1 MNLTQLSKDD
11 KIKEL
16 IKDLKS
22 KNSLRRKFYLDGGN
36 VLSYLS
42 NQEMENFF
50 EQIHERIDHISDA
63 PTFQFSEVVNN
74 KLIQKSVMTNT
85 MEFQDLQTCIG
96 YILRSES
103 IESSITYFYDILKRN
118 DGSINFRF
126 ANVFDEQRR
135 IREERNKKIED
146 VLNIINKPQ

>member
-16 IKDLKS
+16 IKDVKS
-22 KNSLRRKFYLDGGN
+22 KNSLRMKFYLDSGT
-36 VLSYLS
+36 LTD
-42 NQEMENFF
+42 QELEDFF
-50 EQIHERIDHISDA
+50 EQVHERIDHISDA

-74 KLIQKSVMTNT
+74 KLIQKSVATQT
-85 MEFQDLQTCIG
+85 LKFQDLQTCIG

-103 IESSITYFYDILKRN
+103 IESSITYFYDILKTN
-118 DGSINFRF
+118 DGSISFRS

-146 VLNIINKPQ
+146 VLNIINKPR

>member
-16 IKDLKS
+16 IKDVNS
-22 KNSLRRKFYLDGGN
+22 KNSLRMKFSLE
-36 VLSYLS
+36 VSILSD
-42 NQEMENFF
+42 QELEDFF
-50 EQIHERIDHISDA
+50 EQVHERIDCISQS

-74 KLIQKSVMTNT
+74 KLIQKSVATQT
-85 MEFQDLQTCIG
+85 LKFQDLQTCIG

-103 IESSITYFYDILKRN
+103 IESSITYFYDILKAN
-118 DGSINFRF
+118 DGSINFRS

-135 IREERNKKIED
+135 IREERNKKIDE
-146 VLNIINKPQ
+146 VLEIINKPQ

>member
-16 IKDLKS
+16 IKDVKS
-22 KNSLRRKFYLDGGN
+22 KNSLRMKFSFE
-36 VLSYLS
+36 VSILSD
-42 NQEMENFF
+42 QELEDFF
-50 EQIHERIDHISDA
+50 EQVHERIDHISDA

-74 KLIQKSVMTNT
+74 KLIQKSVATQT
-85 MEFQDLQTCIG
+85 LKFQDLQTCIG

-103 IESSITYFYDILKRN
+103 IESSITYFYDILKAN
-118 DGSINFRF
+118 DGSINFRS

-135 IREERNKKIED
+135 IREERNKKIDD

>member
-16 IKDLKS
+16 IKDVKS
-22 KNSLRRKFYLDGGN
+22 KNSLRMKFSFE
-36 VLSYLS
+36 VSILSD
-42 NQEMENFF
+42 QELEDFF

-74 KLIQKSVMTNT
+74 KLIQKSVQTQT
-85 MEFQDLQTCIG
+85 LKFQDLQTCIG

-103 IESSITYFYDILKRN
+103 IESSITYFYDILKAN
-118 DGSINFRF
+118 DGSISFRS

-135 IREERNKKIED
+135 IREERNKKIDD
-146 VLNIINKPQ
+146 VLNIINKSR

>member
-16 IKDLKS
+16 IKDVKS
-22 KNSLRRKFYLDGGN
+22 KNSLRMKFSLE
-36 VLSYLS
+36 VSILSD
-42 NQEMENFF
+42 QELEDFF
-50 EQIHERIDHISDA
+50 EQVHERIDHISDA

-74 KLIQKSVMTNT
+74 KLIQKSVATQT
-85 MEFQDLQTCIG
+85 FKFQDLQTCIG

-103 IESSITYFYDILKRN
+103 IESSITYFYDILKAN
-118 DGSINFRF
+118 DGSINFRS

-135 IREERNKKIED
+135 IREERNKKID
-146 VLNIINKPQ
+146 NVLNIINKPR

>member
-16 IKDLKS
+16 IKDVKS
-22 KNSLRRKFYLDGGN
+22 KNSLRMKFSLE
-36 VLSYLS
+36 VSILSD
-42 NQEMENFF
+42 QELEDFF
-50 EQIHERIDHISDA
+50 EQVHERIDHISDA

-74 KLIQKSVMTNT
+74 KLIQKSVATQT
-85 MEFQDLQTCIG
+85 LKFQDLETCIG

-103 IESSITYFYDILKRN
+103 IESSITYFYDILKAN

-126 ANVFDEQRR
+126 VNVFDEQRR
-135 IREERNKKIED
+135 IRHERDRKIEI
-146 VLNIINKPQ
+146 VLDIINKPR

>member
-16 IKDLKS
+16 IKDVKS
-22 KNSLRRKFYLDGGN
+22 KNSLRMKFSFEVSIISD
-36 VLSYLS
+36 
-42 NQEMENFF
+42 QELEDFF

-74 KLIQKSVMTNT
+74 KLIQKSVATQT
-85 MEFQDLQTCIG
+85 LKFQDLQTCIG

-103 IESSITYFYDILKRN
+103 IESSITYFYDILKAN
-118 DGSINFRF
+118 DGSISFRS
-126 ANVFDEQRR
+126 ANVFDEPRR
-135 IREERNKKIED
+135 IREERNKKIDD
-146 VLNIINKPQ
+146 VLNIINKPR

>member
-16 IKDLKS
+16 IKDVKS
-22 KNSLRRKFYLDGGN
+22 KNSLRMKFSFE
-36 VLSYLS
+36 VSILSD
-42 NQEMENFF
+42 QELEDFF
-50 EQIHERIDHISDA
+50 EQVHERIDHISDA

-74 KLIQKSVMTNT
+74 KLIQKSVATQT
-85 MEFQDLQTCIG
+85 LKFQDLQTCIG

-103 IESSITYFYDILKRN
+103 IESSITYFYDILKAN
-118 DGSINFRF
+118 DGSISFRS

-135 IREERNKKIED
+135 IREERNKKIDD
-146 VLNIINKPQ
+146 VLNIINKSR

>member
-16 IKDLKS
+16 IKDIKS
-22 KNSLRRKFYLDGGN
+22 KNYLRMQFSFE
-36 VLSYLS
+36 VSILSD
-42 NQEMENFF
+42 QELEDFF
-50 EQIHERIDHISDA
+50 EQVHERIDHISDA

-74 KLIQKSVMTNT
+74 KLIQKSVATQT
-85 MEFQDLQTCIG
+85 LKFQDLQTCIG

-103 IESSITYFYDILKRN
+103 IESSITYFYDILKAN
-118 DGSINFRF
+118 DGSINFRS

-135 IREERNKKIED
+135 IREERNKKIDD

>member
-1 MNLTQLSKDD
+1 MDLTQLSKDD

-16 IKDLKS
+16 VKDTKS
-22 KNSLRRKFYLDGGN
+22 KRFLRMNFYKDTDSLSD
-36 VLSYLS
+36 
-42 NQEMENFF
+42 QELENFF
-50 EQIHERIDHISDA
+50 EQVHERIDYISDA
-63 PTFQFSEVVNN
+63 PTFQVSEVVNN
-74 KLIQKSVMTNT
+74 KLVQKSIATNT
-85 MEFQDLQTCIG
+85 MEFQDLETCIG

-135 IREERNKKIED
+135 IREERNKKIEI
-146 VLNIINKPQ
+146 IINKPR

>member
-16 IKDLKS
+16 IKDVKS
-22 KNSLRRKFYLDGGN
+22 KNSLRMKFSFD
-36 VLSYLS
+36 VSILSD
-42 NQEMENFF
+42 QELEDFF
-50 EQIHERIDHISDA
+50 EQVHERIDHISDA

-74 KLIQKSVMTNT
+74 KLIQKSVVTQT
-85 MEFQDLQTCIG
+85 LKFQDLQTCIG

-103 IESSITYFYDILKRN
+103 IESSITYFFDILKAN
-118 DGSINFRF
+118 DGSISFRS

-135 IREERNKKIED
+135 IREERNKKIDD
-146 VLNIINKPQ
+146 VLNIINKSR

>member
-16 IKDLKS
+16 IKDVKS
-22 KNSLRRKFYLDGGN
+22 KNSLRMKFYLD
-36 VLSYLS
+36 VSILSD
-42 NQEMENFF
+42 QELEDFF
-50 EQIHERIDHISDA
+50 EQVHERIDHISDA

-74 KLIQKSVMTNT
+74 KLIQKSVATQT
-85 MEFQDLQTCIG
+85 LKFQDLQTCIG

-103 IESSITYFYDILKRN
+103 IESSITYFYDILKTN
-118 DGSINFRF
+118 DGSISFRS

-135 IREERNKKIED
+135 IREERNKKIDD
-146 VLNIINKPQ
+146 VLNIINKPR

>member
-16 IKDLKS
+16 IKDVKS
-22 KNSLRRKFYLDGGN
+22 KNSLRMKFSFE
-36 VLSYLS
+36 VSILSD
-42 NQEMENFF
+42 QELEDFF
-50 EQIHERIDHISDA
+50 EQVHERIDHISDA

-74 KLIQKSVMTNT
+74 KLIQKSVATQT
-85 MEFQDLQTCIG
+85 LKFQDLQTCIG

-103 IESSITYFYDILKRN
+103 IESSITYFYDILKAN
-118 DGSINFRF
+118 DGSISFRS

-135 IREERNKKIED
+135 IREERNKKIDD
-146 VLNIINKPQ
+146 VLNIINKPR

>member
-16 IKDLKS
+16 IKDVKS
-22 KNSLRRKFYLDGGN
+22 KNSLRMKFSFE
-36 VLSYLS
+36 VSILSD
-42 NQEMENFF
+42 QELEDFF
-50 EQIHERIDHISDA
+50 EQVHERIDHISDA

-74 KLIQKSVMTNT
+74 KLIQKSVATQT
-85 MEFQDLQTCIG
+85 LKFQDLQTCIG

-103 IESSITYFYDILKRN
+103 IESSITYFFDILKAN
-118 DGSINFRF
+118 DGSISFRS

-135 IREERNKKIED
+135 IREERNKKIDD
-146 VLNIINKPQ
+146 VLNIINKPR

>member
-16 IKDLKS
+16 IKDVKS
-22 KNSLRRKFYLDGGN
+22 KNSLRMKFSFD
-36 VLSYLS
+36 VSILSD
-42 NQEMENFF
+42 QELEDFF

-74 KLIQKSVMTNT
+74 KLIQKSVQTQT
-85 MEFQDLQTCIG
+85 LKFQDLQTCIG

-103 IESSITYFYDILKRN
+103 IESSITYFFDILKAN
-118 DGSINFRF
+118 DGSISFRS

-135 IREERNKKIED
+135 IREERNKKIDD
-146 VLNIINKPQ
+146 VLNIINKPR

>member
-16 IKDLKS
+16 IKDVKS
-22 KNSLRRKFYLDGGN
+22 KNSLRMKFSFE
-36 VLSYLS
+36 VSILSD
-42 NQEMENFF
+42 QELEDFF

-74 KLIQKSVMTNT
+74 KLIQKSVQTQT
-85 MEFQDLQTCIG
+85 LKFQDLQTCIG

-103 IESSITYFYDILKRN
+103 IESSITYFYDILKAN
-118 DGSINFRF
+118 DGSISFRS

-135 IREERNKKIED
+135 IREERNKKID
-146 VLNIINKPQ
+146 DLLNIINKPQ

>member
-16 IKDLKS
+16 IKDVKS
-22 KNSLRRKFYLDGGN
+22 KNSLRMKFSFD
-36 VLSYLS
+36 VSILSD
-42 NQEMENFF
+42 QELEDFF
-50 EQIHERIDHISDA
+50 EQVHERIDHISDA

-74 KLIQKSVMTNT
+74 KLIQKSVATQT
-85 MEFQDLQTCIG
+85 LKFQDLQTCIG

-103 IESSITYFYDILKRN
+103 IESSITYFYDILKAN
-118 DGSINFRF
+118 DGSISFRS

-146 VLNIINKPQ
+146 VLNIINKSQ

>member
-16 IKDLKS
+16 IKDVKS
-22 KNSLRRKFYLDGGN
+22 KNSLRMKFSFE
-36 VLSYLS
+36 VSILSD
-42 NQEMENFF
+42 QELEDFF

-74 KLIQKSVMTNT
+74 RLIQKSVQTQT
-85 MEFQDLQTCIG
+85 LKFQDLQTCIG
-96 YILRSES
+96 YILKSES
-103 IESSITYFYDILKRN
+103 IESSITYFYDILKAN
-118 DGSINFRF
+118 DGSISFRS

-135 IREERNKKIED
+135 IREERNKKIDD
-146 VLNIINKPQ
+146 VLNIINKSR

>member
-16 IKDLKS
+16 IKDVKS
-22 KNSLRRKFYLDGGN
+22 KNSLRMKFSLE
-36 VLSYLS
+36 VSILSD
-42 NQEMENFF
+42 QELEDFF
-50 EQIHERIDHISDA
+50 EQVHERIDHISDA

-74 KLIQKSVMTNT
+74 KIIQKSVQTQT
-85 MEFQDLQTCIG
+85 LKFQDLQTCIG

-103 IESSITYFYDILKRN
+103 IESSVTYFYDILKAN
-118 DGSINFRF
+118 DGSINSRS

-135 IREERNKKIED
+135 IREERNKKID
-146 VLNIINKPQ
+146 NVLNIINKPR

>member
-16 IKDLKS
+16 IKDVKS
-22 KNSLRRKFYLDGGN
+22 KNSLRMKFSFE
-36 VLSYLS
+36 VSILSD
-42 NQEMENFF
+42 QELEDFF

-74 KLIQKSVMTNT
+74 KLIQKSVQTQT
-85 MEFQDLQTCIG
+85 LKFQDLQTCIG
-96 YILRSES
+96 YILKSES
-103 IESSITYFYDILKRN
+103 IESSITYFYDILKAN
-118 DGSINFRF
+118 DGSISFRS

-135 IREERNKKIED
+135 IREERNKKIDD
-146 VLNIINKPQ
+146 VLNIINKSR

>member
-16 IKDLKS
+16 IKDVKS
-22 KNSLRRKFYLDGGN
+22 KNSLRMKFSFD
-36 VLSYLS
+36 VSILSD
-42 NQEMENFF
+42 QELKDFF
-50 EQIHERIDHISDA
+50 EQVHERIDHISAA

-74 KLIQKSVMTNT
+74 KLIQKSVATQT
-85 MEFQDLQTCIG
+85 LKFQDLQTCIG

-103 IESSITYFYDILKRN
+103 IESSITYFYDILKAN
-118 DGSINFRF
+118 DGSISFRS

-135 IREERNKKIED
+135 IREERNKKIDD
-146 VLNIINKPQ
+146 VLNIINKPR

>member
-16 IKDLKS
+16 IKDVKS
-22 KNSLRRKFYLDGGN
+22 KNSLRMKFSFD
-36 VLSYLS
+36 VSILSD
-42 NQEMENFF
+42 QELEDFF
-50 EQIHERIDHISDA
+50 EQVHERIDHISDA

-74 KLIQKSVMTNT
+74 KLIQKSVATQT
-85 MEFQDLQTCIG
+85 LKFQDLQTCIG

-103 IESSITYFYDILKRN
+103 IESSITYFFDILKAN
-118 DGSINFRF
+118 DGSINFRY

-135 IREERNKKIED
+135 IREERNKKIDD
-146 VLNIINKPQ
+146 VLNIINKPR

>member
-16 IKDLKS
+16 IKDVKS
-22 KNSLRRKFYLDGGN
+22 KNSLRKKFYLDSGT
-36 VLSYLS
+36 LTD
-42 NQEMENFF
+42 QELEDFF
-50 EQIHERIDHISDA
+50 EQVHERIDHISDA

-74 KLIQKSVMTNT
+74 KLIQKSVQTQT
-85 MEFQDLQTCIG
+85 LKFQDLQTCIG

-103 IESSITYFYDILKRN
+103 IESSITYFFDILKAN
-118 DGSINFRF
+118 DGSISFRS

-135 IREERNKKIED
+135 IREERNKKIDD
-146 VLNIINKPQ
+146 VLNIINKPR

>member
-16 IKDLKS
+16 IKDVKS
-22 KNSLRRKFYLDGGN
+22 KNSLRMKFSFEVSIISD
-36 VLSYLS
+36 
-42 NQEMENFF
+42 QELEDFF

-74 KLIQKSVMTNT
+74 KLIQKSVQTQT
-85 MEFQDLQTCIG
+85 LKFQDLQTCIG

-103 IESSITYFYDILKRN
+103 IESSITYFYDILKAN
-118 DGSINFRF
+118 DGSISFRS

-135 IREERNKKIED
+135 IREERNKKIDD
-146 VLNIINKPQ
+146 VLNIINKSR

>member
-16 IKDLKS
+16 IKDIKS
-22 KNSLRRKFYLDGGN
+22 KNSLRMKFSFE
-36 VLSYLS
+36 VSILSD
-42 NQEMENFF
+42 QELEDFF

-63 PTFQFSEVVNN
+63 PTFQFSGVVNN
-74 KLIQKSVMTNT
+74 KLIQKSVQTQT
-85 MEFQDLQTCIG
+85 LKFQDLQTCIG

-103 IESSITYFYDILKRN
+103 IESSITYFYDILKAN
-118 DGSINFRF
+118 DGSISFRS

-135 IREERNKKIED
+135 IREERNKKIDD
-146 VLNIINKPQ
+146 VLNIINKSR

>member
-16 IKDLKS
+16 IKDVKS
-22 KNSLRRKFYLDGGN
+22 KNSLRMKFYLD
-36 VLSYLS
+36 VSILSD
-42 NQEMENFF
+42 QELEDFF
-50 EQIHERIDHISDA
+50 EQVHERIDHISDA

-74 KLIQKSVMTNT
+74 KLIQKSVATQT
-85 MEFQDLQTCIG
+85 LKFQDLQTCIG

-103 IESSITYFYDILKRN
+103 IESSITYFYDILKAN
-118 DGSINFRF
+118 DGSISFRS

-146 VLNIINKPQ
+146 VLNIINKPR

>member
-16 IKDLKS
+16 IKDVKS
-22 KNSLRRKFYLDGGN
+22 KNSLRMNFSFD
-36 VLSYLS
+36 VSILS
-42 NQEMENFF
+42 NQELEDFF
-50 EQIHERIDHISDA
+50 EQVHERIDHISDA

-74 KLIQKSVMTNT
+74 KLIQKSVATQT
-85 MEFQDLQTCIG
+85 LKFQDLQTCIG

-103 IESSITYFYDILKRN
+103 IESSITYFYDILKAN
-118 DGSINFRF
+118 DGSISFRS

-135 IREERNKKIED
+135 IREERNKKIDD
-146 VLNIINKPQ
+146 VLNIINKPR

>member
-16 IKDLKS
+16 IKDVKS
-22 KNSLRRKFYLDGGN
+22 KNSLRMKFSFE
-36 VLSYLS
+36 VSILSD
-42 NQEMENFF
+42 QELEDFF

-74 KLIQKSVMTNT
+74 KLIQKSVQTQT
-85 MEFQDLQTCIG
+85 LKFQDLQTCIG

-103 IESSITYFYDILKRN
+103 IESSITYFYDILKAN
-118 DGSINFRF
+118 DGSISFRS

-135 IREERNKKIED
+135 IREERNKKIDD